1 MTEQTFHI
9 TGLDP
14 RSALCGRSGRIWAA
28 PRWPGDDDMRSGRF
42 VRCRDCDRMFTA
54 ALETAIKKARDL
66 EHAALTAYR
75 SGWRE
80 GCEQP
85 APAGTGQPGRT
96 PAEGLVRECREL
108 GQRAGAEA
116 ARLIRE
122 ARSADGHPASAR
134 LDGAT
139 ATTRP
144 AP

>member
-9 TGLDP
+9 TSLDP

-42 VRCRDCDRMFTA
+42 VRCRDCNRMFTT

-85 APAGTGQPGRT
+85 AGTGQPDRT
-96 PAEGLVRECREL
+96 PAEGLVREYREL
-108 GQRAGAEA
+108 GRRAGAEA
-116 ARLIRE
+116 ARLVRD
-122 ARSADGHPASAR
+122 AQCRSQCPAAAEP
-134 LDGAT
+134 DGAAVT
-139 ATTRP
+139 AG
-144 AP
+144 AAE

>member
-80 GCEQP
+80 GCEQL
-85 APAGTGQPGRT
+85 AGTGQPGRT

-108 GQRAGAEA
+108 GRRAGAKA
-116 ARLIRE
+116 ARLVRD
-122 ARSADGHPASAR
+122 AQCRSQCPGAAEP
-134 LDGAT
+134 DGAAVT
-139 ATTRP
+139 AG
-144 AP
+144 AAE